1 MLKSLLYPKSIAIIG
16 ASSDSKKIGYSIAA
30 NITAYKFKGKTYFVN
45 IHKDIIMGKKS
56 YASILDI
63 SEKVDL
69 AIIIIPSRSVN
80 TVLEDCGKKG
90 VSSAIIISAGFSE
103 VGEEGK
109 KLEEEMKQIS
119 QKYSMQVLGPNCLG
133 LLNSQNNLNAS
144 FADGM
149 IRDGNVAFFSQS
161 GALCS
166 AMLDWAVDKNFGF
179 SQFMSIGNK
188 AVIDESTVLEF
199 FREEKSAQ
207 IILGYLEGFKRGKKF
222 IEEAKKCVDKPIILL
237 KGAESQQ
244 GIKVAASHTGAM
256 AQDDKIVDAALSDAN
271 IIRAKDLEDFFHL
284 AMFFSWQPMLEGGN
298 IAIVTNAG
306 GLAVVTTDAVAKSS
320 VTLASFEK
328 ESIENLKKF
337 LPESSNMQNP
347 LDIIGDADPDRYKQA
362 IVAIKKD
369 KNVNG
374 ILLLLTPQT
383 VTDVKNTAEQMV
395 LALNGCN
402 KPVAACFLGGARV
415 SDGVRVLL
423 KNRIPTFEYPHQAV
437 RMFDAMHQYIIK
449 KEKLSKQAMAQK
461 YKKICLKPKIYEEIK
476 NNISETR
483 RNGFNNLHF
492 KDCFR
497 LLDLYEI
504 PKVKTQYI
512 ESKNTIESLL
522 SEFQFP
528 LYAKIDS
535 PHVLHKS
542 DSGGVVAKIT
552 DMKMAVSAY
561 EQILKNIKKNVPG
574 AKIHSVVFQ
583 EMVGNSLEVII
594 GAKRDSQ
601 FGPVIMFG
609 LGGVFVELFKDVSL
623 NLTPVSLTAAKE
635 MIERVKLYPLL
646 KGMRGQE
653 RYDID
658 SIADVI
664 NKISQMM
671 VDFEEIK
678 EIDINPAMV
687 AHKNRGIL
695 AVDCRIII

>member
-1 MLKSLLYPKSIAIIG
+1 M
-16 ASSDSKKIGYSIAA
+16 
-30 NITAYKFKGKTYFVN
+30 
-45 IHKDIIMGKKS
+45 
-56 YASILDI
+56 
-63 SEKVDL
+63 
-69 AIIIIPSRSVN
+69 
-80 TVLEDCGKKG
+80 
-90 VSSAIIISAGFSE
+90 
-103 VGEEGK
+103 
-109 KLEEEMKQIS
+109 
-119 QKYSMQVLGPNCLG
+119 
-133 LLNSQNNLNAS
+133 
-144 FADGM
+144 
-149 IRDGNVAFFSQS
+149 
-161 GALCS
+161 
-166 AMLDWAVDKNFGF
+166 
-179 SQFMSIGNK
+179 
-188 AVIDESTVLEF
+188 
-199 FREEKSAQ
+199 
-207 IILGYLEGFKRGKKF
+207 
-222 IEEAKKCVDKPIILL
+222 
-237 KGAESQQ
+237 
-244 GIKVAASHTGAM
+244 
-256 AQDDKIVDAALSDAN
+256 
-271 IIRAKDLEDFFHL
+271 
-284 AMFFSWQPMLEGGN
+284 
-298 IAIVTNAG
+298 
-306 GLAVVTTDAVAKSS
+306 
-320 VTLASFEK
+320 
-328 ESIENLKKF
+328 
-337 LPESSNMQNP
+337 
-347 LDIIGDADPDRYKQA
+347 
-362 IVAIKKD
+362 
-369 KNVNG
+369 
-374 ILLLLTPQT
+374 
-383 VTDVKNTAEQMV
+383 
-395 LALNGCN
+395 
-402 KPVAACFLGGARV
+402 
-415 SDGVRVLL
+415 
-423 KNRIPTFEYPHQAV
+423 
-437 RMFDAMHQYIIK
+437 
-449 KEKLSKQAMAQK
+449 
-461 YKKICLKPKIYEEIK
+461 
-476 NNISETR
+476 
-483 RNGFNNLHF
+483 
-492 KDCFR
+492 
-497 LLDLYEI
+497 LDLYEI

-535 PHVLHKS
+535 PQVLHKS